1 MALLHVKPIGRLVGL
16 LLVIGVHYGKLYRV
30 VHARVSYSSIG
41 SSTSCFV
48 ANSNRGRPISQL
60 HPRQRQRQPRHV
72 FLEHR
77 PESLALFAQD
87 PTTLLSEIM
96 MDSPGSTGEDG
107 FIGVTDRDEFLT
119 FVNSNVD
126 SLQGDNNADEK
137 SSLSESPVVNKR
149 EIIVEASLDLPFS
162 SEIAYNAF
170 VDTERQPSWSDWLT
184 DVKVL
189 DESGIT
195 SLWTMG
201 FKGFSFQWTA
211 QSTEQSFPHLIAWES
226 TSGLR
231 NHGRVQFFSQSPQ
244 ETNMQLT
251 ITMVVPRVVAALFRR
266 SNKMASFIERRM
278 LMETLVNFRSIVIA
292 EDLSSSS

>member
-48 ANSNRGRPISQL
+48 ANCNRGRSISQL

-72 FLEHR
+72 FLENH
-77 PESLALFAQD
+77 PKSLGLFAHD

-96 MDSPGSTGEDG
+96 TDSSGSTGEDG
-107 FIGVTDRDEFLT
+107 FVGVTDRDEFLT

-126 SLQGDNNADEK
+126 SLQGDINADEE

-184 DVKVL
+184 DVKIL
-189 DESGIT
+189 DESGST

-201 FKGFSFQWTA
+201 FKGFKFQWTA
-211 QSTEQSFPHLIAWES
+211 KSTEQSFPHLIAWES

-231 NHGRVQFFSQSPQ
+231 NHGRVQFSSLDGG
-244 ETNMQLT
+244 TNMKLT

-292 EDLSSSS
+292 EDLSSST